1 VEKKIDFLG
10 IVMNYGKRNQAQ
22 IDYKTV
28 QAHEI

>member
-28 QAHEI
+28 QAHGT